1 MLGSELVATINTEEG
16 SQVNVF
22 KIFTLAVVVS
32 AALVLAGTTAAA
44 APLKGTS
51 SVVATSNVV
60 LDTRA
65 AGPNL
70 WVEAV
75 ITLSLTGVFTG
86 TSTVNYAGL
95 QHADGSGVFQGTG
108 TFTGTVAGCGT
119 VTTSFSVVFSVSPAG
134 DLVSRSG
141 SLGSNTVVYQGS
153 GSGSLLAP
161 SLTEEFTYR
170 C

>member
-1 MLGSELVATINTEEG
+1 M
-16 SQVNVF
+16 NVLR
-22 KIFTLAVVVS
+22 ILTLAAFVS
-32 AALVLAGTTAAA
+32 AALVFAGTAAAA
-44 APLKGTS
+44 APLHGTS
-51 SVVATSNVV
+51 SLAVTSNVV
-60 LDTRA
+60 VAARA

-70 WVEAV
+70 LVEAV
-75 ITLSLTGVFTG
+75 ITLSLTGAFTG

-119 VTTSFSVVFSVSPAG
+119 VTTSFSVVFSVSPVG

-161 SLTEEFTYR
+161 SFTEEFTYR